1 MDKTT
6 ALASEAIPL
15 HLQPHARRIRE
26 AGKLTLNAVRKLGQ
40 ELCDA
45 REAAQHGEWL
55 PFLAALGIPE
65 TSARRYMM
73 VAAALAERPDAAREP
88 LTTIRAVL
96 EGPPAAGGPDG
107 ERQIRHVADWA
118 LPAEVDV
125 VDADLAL
132 EGEFWEVGAEMYRTH
147 PWLAVIPEMDRTVF
161 DGIVHSIREI
171 GQIDP
176 VVVHRG
182 TRTLLDG
189 RARIQA
195 CVVVGVAVKWKELP
209 GDMSPAAAV
218 WMYNMVRQSLS
229 MEERAQ
235 ALEKLEALRSVLGTP
250 EV

>member
-1 MDKTT
+1 M
-6 ALASEAIPL
+6 
-15 HLQPHARRIRE
+15 
-26 AGKLTLNAVRKLGQ
+26 
-40 ELCDA
+40 
-45 REAAQHGEWL
+45 
-55 PFLAALGIPE
+55 
-65 TSARRYMM
+65 
-73 VAAALAERPDAAREP
+73 
-88 LTTIRAVL
+88 
-96 EGPPAAGGPDG
+96 
-107 ERQIRHVADWA
+107 
-118 LPAEVDV
+118 
-125 VDADLAL
+125 
-132 EGEFWEVGAEMYRTH
+132 
-147 PWLAVIPEMDRTVF
+147 
-161 DGIVHSIREI
+161 HSIREI

>member
-6 ALASEAIPL
+6 ALASEAIPP

-26 AGKLTLNAVRKLGQ
+26 AGKLTMKAACKLGQ
-40 ELCDA
+40 ELCAA

-55 PFLAALGIPE
+55 PLLAALGIPE
-65 TSARRYMM
+65 TSARRYMLA
-73 VAAALAERPDAAREP
+73 VTRLAERPDAAREP
-88 LTTIRAVL
+88 LTTLRAVL

-107 ERQIRHVADWA
+107 ERQIRHGADWA

-125 VDADLAL
+125 VDADL
-132 EGEFWEVGAEMYRTH
+132 EGEFWEVGGEMYRAH

-195 CVVVGVAVKWKELP
+195 CAVVGVAVKWKDLP

-235 ALEKLEALRSVLGTP
+235 VLEKLEALRSVLGTP

>member
-6 ALASEAIPL
+6 ALASEAIPP

-26 AGKLTLNAVRKLGQ
+26 AGKRTLNAACKLGQ

-125 VDADLAL
+125 VDADLGVCA
-132 EGEFWEVGAEMYRTH
+132 AEK
-147 PWLAVIPEMDRTVF
+147 
-161 DGIVHSIREI
+161 I
-171 GQIDP
+171 GP
-176 VVVHRG
+176 NMKW
-182 TRTLLDG
+182 TRTLM
-189 RARIQA
+189 ATT
-195 CVVVGVAVKWKELP
+195 C
-209 GDMSPAAAV
+209 S
-218 WMYNMVRQSLS
+218 S
-229 MEERAQ
+229 
-235 ALEKLEALRSVLGTP
+235 RSCRKSSHGADS
-250 EV
+250 